1 MGAVSTEAE
10 GAKGHCED
18 TVGRGGGKKGQ
29 GRQLKEGGLD
39 TLGGSGAGRRGEES
53 GSDPQNS

>member
-1 MGAVSTEAE
+1 MSTEAE

-53 GSDPQNS
+53 GSDRQNS